1 MTWLPPST
9 PEPGPPGYPAQPG
22 PPVSNDL
29 PPGHPLAQPVGPGGP
44 GRSDPAPGDR
54 WSFDAT
60 TALLFAA
67 TAGAAVALSL
77 GAYGRLHDPSGG
89 TIATFGFSTLI
100 SMKVYLGTAAF
111 VLALVQ
117 LTSALAM
124 WGRLPGVSGPVPT
137 WVGPMHRWTGTAAF
151 VLSLPVAYHCLW
163 SLGFQDTDTRVLAH
177 SLAGC
182 AFYGAFTTKLLALR
196 IENRPAWTLP
206 LLGGLLVTGLTVI
219 WLTSSLWFFDSFGFP
234 DA

>member
-1 MTWLPPST
+1 MTWLPDP
-9 PEPGPPGYPAQPG
+9 PDPAPPGAWA

-29 PPGHPLAQPVGPGGP
+29 PPGYPGAQPVGGQGGP
-44 GRSDPAPGDR
+44 PAAPDDR
-54 WSFDAT
+54 WSFDST

-89 TIATFGFSTLI
+89 TIVTFGFSTLI

-111 VLALVQ
+111 VLALAQ

-124 WGRLPGVSGPVPT
+124 WGRLPGVNGPVPG
-137 WVGPMHRWTGTAAF
+137 WVAPVHRWTGTAAF

-182 AFYGAFTTKLLALR
+182 AFYGAFATKLLALR

-206 LLGGLLVTGLTVI
+206 LLGSLLVTGLTVI